1 MSAFTMA
8 YTVLG
13 GLGLFFYGMKSMS
26 ESLQSLAGDTIRQI
40 ISVLTSNRFLAVIVG
55 CAVTMLVQSSSVSTV
70 MVIGLVNAGLMS
82 LVQAIGVIFG
92 ANIGTT
98 ITGWIISIKVGK
110 YGLLLIGMGI
120 FPALFGRTNRHK
132 EIGRIFLG
140 MGMIFF
146 GLEIMSNAFKP
157 LKDMPEFLE
166 ILGYFSGGGIGSLLA
181 SVVVGCLLTIV
192 IQSSSAMLGITMAL
206 AQSGVIELNTAM
218 ALVLGENVGTTITA
232 QLATVGGS
240 VNAKRVAHAHS
251 LFNILGVLALISIF
265 PYYANFIEWLIPGEA
280 NFVDM
285 SGARPNI
292 SVHIASSHTIF
303 NVVAT
308 LLFIPFINQLAAIV
322 SKLVPDE
329 KVKEQTKL
337 QVLGD
342 PSDMI
347 AATALVVAD
356 KELQKFKD
364 IVDRMFNRVDE
375 YLNNGSTDP
384 RTLAKIKDY
393 ERITDNIQKEI
404 TFFILKLMENRLN
417 ERESLRAQA
426 LVRSADEL
434 ESIADYLDKLATSKT
449 RFCEKGAFDG
459 DIREE
464 FIAFYN
470 SVRGFY
476 DKIAQGL
483 ITGNFLDELLV
494 KEEMLQLKH
503 TSDELREKF
512 LNKLTSDG
520 LSPYLALAYSDMVTA
535 AKKVRSHSMTL
546 LQVNLRV

>member
-1 MSAFTMA
+1 MNAFTMA

-40 ISVLTSNRFLAVIVG
+40 ISALTSNRILAVVVG

-82 LVQAIGVIFG
+82 LIQAIGVIFG

-110 YGLLLIGMGI
+110 YGLLLIGLGI
-120 FPALFGRTNRHK
+120 FPALFSRSNKYK

-146 GLEIMSNAFKP
+146 GLEIMSNAFRP
-157 LKDMPEFLE
+157 LKDMPEFIDALS
-166 ILGYFSGGGIGSLLA
+166 YFSGSSLGPLLA
-181 SVVVGCLLTIV
+181 SVFVGCLLTIV

-206 AQSGVIELNTAM
+206 AQSGVIELHTAM
-218 ALVLGENVGTTITA
+218 ALVLGENIGTTITA

-240 VNAKRVAHAHS
+240 VNAKRVAHAHT
-251 LFNILGVLALISIF
+251 LFNVCGVLALIALF
-265 PYYANFIEWLIPGEA
+265 RYYVNFIEYIIPGEA
-280 NFVDM
+280 NFIDLA
-285 SGARPNI
+285 GGRPNI

-308 LLFIPFINQLAAIV
+308 LIFLPFVKQLAAIV
-322 SKLVPDE
+322 TKIVPEE
-329 KVKEQTKL
+329 KIKEQAKL
-337 QVLGD
+337 QILGD

-356 KELQKFKD
+356 KELQKFKE
-364 IVDRMFNRVDE
+364 IVDRMFNRVED
-375 YLNNGSTDP
+375 YLKNGATDP

-417 ERESLRAQA
+417 ERESIRAQA

-449 RFCEKGAFDG
+449 RFCEKGEFDG
-459 DIREE
+459 EIREE
-464 FIAFYN
+464 FVIFYH
-470 SVRGFY
+470 SVRNFY
-476 DKIAQGL
+476 EKIATGL
-483 ITGNFLDELLV
+483 ISGHFIDELLV
-494 KEEMLQLKH
+494 KEEMLHLKH

-512 LNKLTSDG
+512 LAKLTSDG